1 MILPAHPKPYP
12 DELFTSWLVRLAHA
26 NGLKVQTFCHLLFPN
41 YEIWNRDIDRHTPD
55 WLVNTLA
62 EKTGC
67 STIRIKTTTLDSLQG
82 RLFDKNNFS
91 GQLTWINSLKANH
104 RKRDNNAIVYCPLCL
119 ATDNETYFRKS
130 WRIALYTFCPIHQ
143 IMMHD
148 CCPKCGIYV
157 AFHRQDLGKPN
168 LQRFTELK
176 YCWNCQYDL
185 SNSPCENVIFFN
197 DEIRLQWQN
206 WLNQIANLDYLFN
219 QSEKEQLKILHH
231 FLAITTSK
239 KLAPDLYSYLCKQ
252 IHQIPVQLE
261 RSRRL
266 SWESRSLAERHSTI
280 HACLWLMQ
288 NFPKNLFQAWQ
299 DKVVRYNHLL
309 KDFNDCPQIFRR
321 IVSKMNRNVYKELY
335 YSEFIS
341 Y

>member
-1 MILPAHPKPYP
+1 
-12 DELFTSWLVRLAHA
+12 
-26 NGLKVQTFCHLLFPN
+26 
-41 YEIWNRDIDRHTPD
+41 
-55 WLVNTLA
+55 
-62 EKTGC
+62 
-67 STIRIKTTTLDSLQG
+67 
-82 RLFDKNNFS
+82 
-91 GQLTWINSLKANH
+91 
-104 RKRDNNAIVYCPLCL
+104 
-119 ATDNETYFRKS
+119 
-130 WRIALYTFCPIHQ
+130 
-143 IMMHD
+143 MMHD

-206 WLNQIANLDYLFN
+206 WLNRIANLDYLFN

-252 IHQIPVQLE
+252 IHQTPVQLE

-266 SWESRSLAERHSTI
+266 SWESRSLVERHSTI
-280 HACLWLMQ
+280 YSCMWLLQ
-288 NFPKNLFQAWQ
+288 NYPNNLIQAWH
-299 DKVVRYNHLL
+299 DKVIRYNHLL
-309 KDFNDCPQIFRR
+309 KDFRDCPDDFRQ
-321 IVSKMNRNVYKELY
+321 IVSQMNRNIYKELY
-335 YSEFIS
+335 RKL
-341 Y
+341 

>member
-12 DELFTSWLVRLAHA
+12 DELFTSWLVHLAHA

-67 STIRIKTTTLDSLQG
+67 STIQIKTTTLDSLQG

-104 RKRDNNAIVYCPLCL
+104 RKRDNNAIVFCPLCL
-119 ATDNETYFRKS
+119 ATDHETYFRKS
-130 WRIALYTFCPIHQ
+130 WRIALYTFCPVHQ

-168 LQRFTELK
+168 LQHFTELK

-185 SNSPCENVIFFN
+185 SNSPGENVIFLN
-197 DEIRLQWQN
+197 DEIRLQ
-206 WLNQIANLDYLFN
+206 
-219 QSEKEQLKILHH
+219 
-231 FLAITTSK
+231 
-239 KLAPDLYSYLCKQ
+239 
-252 IHQIPVQLE
+252 
-261 RSRRL
+261 
-266 SWESRSLAERHSTI
+266 
-280 HACLWLMQ
+280 
-288 NFPKNLFQAWQ
+288 
-299 DKVVRYNHLL
+299 
-309 KDFNDCPQIFRR
+309 
-321 IVSKMNRNVYKELY
+321 
-335 YSEFIS
+335 
-341 Y
+341 

>member
-1 MILPAHPKPYP
+1 M
-12 DELFTSWLVRLAHA
+12 
-26 NGLKVQTFCHLLFPN
+26 
-41 YEIWNRDIDRHTPD
+41 
-55 WLVNTLA
+55 
-62 EKTGC
+62 
-67 STIRIKTTTLDSLQG
+67 
-82 RLFDKNNFS
+82 
-91 GQLTWINSLKANH
+91 TWISSLKANH
-104 RKRDNNAIVYCPLCL
+104 RKRDNNAIVYCSLCL
-119 ATDNETYFRKS
+119 ATDHETYFRKS

-148 CCPKCGIYV
+148 CCPKCGIYI

-219 QSEKEQLKILHH
+219 QSGKEQLKILHH

-280 HACLWLMQ
+280 HACLWLIQ
-288 NFPKNLFQAWQ
+288 NFPKNLFKAWQ
-299 DKVVRYNHLL
+299 DKAVRYNHLL
-309 KDFNDCPQIFRR
+309 KDFNDCPQSFQEI
-321 IVSKMNRNVYKELY
+321 ILKMNRNVHKELY
-335 YSEFIS
+335 YSELI
-341 Y
+341 YY

>member
-219 QSEKEQLKILHH
+219 QYEKEQLKILHH

-252 IHQIPVQLE
+252 IHQIPVQLV
-261 RSRRL
+261 
-266 SWESRSLAERHSTI
+266 WWNDTV
-280 HACLWLMQ
+280 
-288 NFPKNLFQAWQ
+288 LFML
-299 DKVVRYNHLL
+299 V
-309 KDFNDCPQIFRR
+309 CG
-321 IVSKMNRNVYKELY
+321 
-335 YSEFIS
+335 
-341 Y
+341 

>member
-119 ATDNETYFRKS
+119 ATDHQTYF
-130 WRIALYTFCPIHQ
+130 P
-143 IMMHD
+143 
-148 CCPKCGIYV
+148 
-157 AFHRQDLGKPN
+157 
-168 LQRFTELK
+168 
-176 YCWNCQYDL
+176 
-185 SNSPCENVIFFN
+185 
-197 DEIRLQWQN
+197 
-206 WLNQIANLDYLFN
+206 
-219 QSEKEQLKILHH
+219 H
-231 FLAITTSK
+231 F
-239 KLAPDLYSYLCKQ
+239 Q
-252 IHQIPVQLE
+252 
-261 RSRRL
+261 
-266 SWESRSLAERHSTI
+266 TI
-280 HACLWLMQ
+280 
-288 NFPKNLFQAWQ
+288 
-299 DKVVRYNHLL
+299 
-309 KDFNDCPQIFRR
+309 
-321 IVSKMNRNVYKELY
+321 
-335 YSEFIS
+335 
-341 Y
+341 